1 MLKADRPSRILGGL
15 VKCALAVALLW
26 AAPAKAQ
33 ECAPVAIARAMMEG
47 QGAKVFVVMVTGNV
61 PVEIWALPD
70 GSEWKMFEVK
80 DGALCL
86 LIDGEDIHV
95 IATPGQES

>member
-26 AAPAKAQ
+26 AVPARAQ
-33 ECAPVAIARAMMEG
+33 ECAPVAIARAMMEN
-47 QGAKVFVVMVTGNV
+47 QGAKVFVVMLAAGV

-70 GSEWKMFEVK
+70 GSEWKMFFVK
-80 DGALCL
+80 EGHLCL
-86 LIDGEDIHV
+86 ITGGTGLHV
-95 IATPGQES
+95 IATAGQES